1 MEGKK
6 KKYIYIYIY
15 CILKKQRSELQ
26 QTLLEK
32 HNYPEDN
39 GLTSSKHQKKGEGVG
54 ILYSANV
61 SLNKEGG
68 KEVFSRQTK
77 AERIYCQ
84 KMYSTNN
91 IKRSP

>member
-1 MEGKK
+1 M
-6 KKYIYIYIY
+6 Y
-15 CILKKQRSELQ
+15 CILKKKRSELQ

-39 GLTSSKHQKKGEGVG
+39 GLTSLKHQKKGEGVG

-68 KEVFSRQTK
+68 KEVFFRQTK

-84 KMYSTNN
+84 KMHSTNN
-91 IKRSP
+91 IKGSS

>member
-1 MEGKK
+1 M
-6 KKYIYIYIY
+6 Y

-39 GLTSSKHQKKGEGVG
+39 GLTSLKHQKKGEGVG

-68 KEVFSRQTK
+68 KEVFADKQKLREFIARRCILQTTLK
-77 AERIYCQ
+77 GVL
-84 KMYSTNN
+84 N
-91 IKRSP
+91 